1 MALERTRPRRT
12 VTIEDLSFAAG
23 SIELIHPEDVPFTML
38 ASFSEGDAELTDYYV
53 FCAEQ
58 GVITIDDLEFLV
70 ELTTDET
77 IEVWE
82 AIQGVVE
89 GGLPGPAPTPK
100 ASLSPDEEQIAQ
112 KFSDLLSGMFPTQN
126 PPGDKPDTDIAD
138 EIDKV
143 LGEEGDEPTD

>member
-12 VTIEDLSFAAG
+12 ITIEDLSFAAG

-70 ELTTDET
+70 EMTTDET

-82 AIQGVVE
+82 TIQGVVD
-89 GGLPGPAPTPK
+89 GGLPGPNLTPK
-100 ASLSPDEEQIAQ
+100 SSLSPDEEQMAQ
-112 KFSDLLSGMFPTQN
+112 KFSELLNGMFPAQN
-126 PPGDKPDTDIAD
+126 PPGDKPDTDLAD

>member
-12 VTIEDLSFAAG
+12 VAVEDLSFAAG

-77 IEVWE
+77 VEVWE
-82 AIQGVVE
+82 TIQGVAE
-89 GGLPGPAPTPK
+89 GGLPDPTITPK
-100 ASLSPDEEQIAQ
+100 AKLSPDEEQLAQ
-112 KFSDLLSGMFPTQN
+112 KFSDLLNGMFPTLD
-126 PPGDKPDTDIAD
+126 PVDGKPDTDLAD

-143 LGEEGDEPTD
+143 LGEEGDEPTG